1 MSPHGEGAYKY
12 LIYLNDAYKRAII
25 ESWESTVLVSFVA
38 LQNTVGLLDLWNLY
52 ICLLLCDILDLTFDL
67 RPVMVF
73 VLFSFIFEMRSMLV
87 AKLREI
93 TSCKT
98 QYLVSYF
105 M

>member
-1 MSPHGEGAYKY
+1 MSPHGEGAYKC

-38 LQNTVGLLDLWNLY
+38 LQNMVGLLDLY
-52 ICLLLCDILDLTFDL
+52 ICLLLRHILDLTFNL
-67 RPVMVF
+67 RPIIVF
-73 VLFSFIFEMRSMLV
+73 VLLSFIFEMRSILV

-98 QYLVSYF
+98 QLHVVTSQNKT
-105 M
+105 

>member
-12 LIYLNDAYKRAII
+12 LIYLNDAYKRAVI

-38 LQNTVGLLDLWNLY
+38 LQNMVGLLDLY
-52 ICLLLCDILDLTFDL
+52 ICLLLCHILDLTFDL
-67 RPVMVF
+67 RSVIVF

-87 AKLREI
+87 AMGNHL
-93 TSCKT
+93 
-98 QYLVSYF
+98 